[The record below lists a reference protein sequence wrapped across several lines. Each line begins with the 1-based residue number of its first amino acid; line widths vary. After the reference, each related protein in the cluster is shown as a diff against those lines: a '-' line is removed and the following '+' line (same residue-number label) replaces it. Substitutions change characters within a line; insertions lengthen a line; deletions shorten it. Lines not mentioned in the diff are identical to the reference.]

1 MLEPVTQQLQ
11 AVDTDMMGVR
21 DHIDLLM
28 KAFRAHRD
36 GADRVFSEDVISAV
50 KTLAEELGID
60 YASAMRTPGPPA
72 ECRRLH

>member
-1 MLEPVTQQLQ
+1 MLKPVTQQLQ

-36 GADRVFSEDVISAV
+36 DTDRVFSEDVIPEV
-50 KTLAEELGID
+50 KTLAEG
-60 YASAMRTPGPPA
+60 MRTPVPPA
-72 ECRRLH
+72 ECRRFQ